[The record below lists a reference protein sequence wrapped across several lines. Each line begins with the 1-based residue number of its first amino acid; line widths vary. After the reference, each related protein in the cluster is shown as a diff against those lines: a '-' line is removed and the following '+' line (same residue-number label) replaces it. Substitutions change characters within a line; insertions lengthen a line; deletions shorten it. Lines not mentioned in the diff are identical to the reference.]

1 MSSCDDGAND
11 GLKTFISNIEGK
23 YLSGFQVKITGWL
36 FGTVEILFTKYR
48 VFDKY
53 VHSNVFN
60 SIKNRKINELGDIV
74 THLIF

>member
-11 GLKTFISNIEGK
+11 GLKTIISNIERK

-60 SIKNRKINELGDIV
+60 LIKNRKINELGDIV